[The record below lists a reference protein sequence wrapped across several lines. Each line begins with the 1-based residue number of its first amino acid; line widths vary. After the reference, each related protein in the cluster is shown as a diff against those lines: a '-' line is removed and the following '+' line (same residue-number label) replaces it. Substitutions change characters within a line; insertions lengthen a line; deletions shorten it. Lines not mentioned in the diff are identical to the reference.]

1 MEILTYVLLSITI
14 GIFILLRVP
23 YSNHVQCIVI
33 KLTYHVHNIQPFTTD
48 TLIGSSTIIFKCSK
62 ICSKHVYWRLV
73 EQIPAIDW
81 YIHYK
86 IIFGVY
92 FLGFEYNIIKIQ
104 FKYQLLLI
112 IIFYIIEMST
122 LITISKYGLSIS
134 IYD

>member
-1 MEILTYVLLSITI
+1 MCTGLL
-14 GIFILLRVP
+14 
-23 YSNHVQCIVI
+23 
-33 KLTYHVHNIQPFTTD
+33 
-48 TLIGSSTIIFKCSK
+48 
-62 ICSKHVYWRLV
+62 RLV
-73 EQIPAIDW
+73 EQIPAIDG

-112 IIFYIIEMST
+112 IIYYIIEMSA
-122 LITISKYGLSIS
+122 LITISKYGLSIL